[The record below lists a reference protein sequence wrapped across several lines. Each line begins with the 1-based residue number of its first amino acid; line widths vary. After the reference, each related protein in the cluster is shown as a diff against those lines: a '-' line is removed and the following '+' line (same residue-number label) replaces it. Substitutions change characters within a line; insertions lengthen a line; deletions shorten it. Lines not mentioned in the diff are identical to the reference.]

1 MTNAANP
8 AEQLPLLYKVVVPL
22 DSGRHGKLRL
32 RNPRSFAYAATTALV
47 PVLAEELPRIGGHFP
62 IVFRQQDR
70 PVPVIL
76 LGVRPGENLFV
87 EADGRW
93 RDRTPVPSYVQRYP
107 FILAETDQADQF
119 ALAFDP
125 TAEVLAPDGELAL
138 FEGTQPT
145 ATLNEILKLCSA
157 MKAQG
162 DVTQAFVDALVQH
175 GLLVD
180 QRVELVVGANR
191 ISLTGFSVVDERKFV
206 ELPDAVWLEWKAKGW
221 IGLVYAHLLSLDRLA
236 TLAGIAEDRAK
247 A

>member
-1 MTNAANP
+1 MTNAAQT

-22 DSGRHGKLRL
+22 DSGRHDKLRL

-47 PVLAEELPRIGGHFP
+47 PALAEEFPRLSNHYP
-62 IVFRQQDR
+62 IVFRQQEK

-76 LGVRPGENLFV
+76 LGVRPGENLYV
-87 EADGRW
+87 ETDGRW

-107 FILAETDQADQF
+107 FILAETESTEQF

-125 TAEVLAPDGELAL
+125 TGEMLSPEGELAL
-138 FEGTQPT
+138 FEGKEPT
-145 ATLNEILKLCSA
+145 PTLNEILRLCSA

-162 DVTQAFVDALVQH
+162 DVTQAFVDALVEQ
-175 GLLVD
+175 GLLID

-191 ISLTGFSVVDERKFV
+191 ISLTGFSVIDERKFV
-206 ELPDAVWLEWKAKGW
+206 AMPDAVWLDWKAKGW

-236 TLAGIAEDRAK
+236 YLAGIAEDRAK
-247 A
+247 S